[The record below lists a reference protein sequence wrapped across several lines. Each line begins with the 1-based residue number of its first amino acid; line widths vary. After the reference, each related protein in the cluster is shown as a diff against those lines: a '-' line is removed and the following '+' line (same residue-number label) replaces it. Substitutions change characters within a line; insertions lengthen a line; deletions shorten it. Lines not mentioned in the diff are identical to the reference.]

1 MEPIYK
7 KEVTVSATMVDC
19 FGRLT
24 PSMAL
29 RLIQGAAGE
38 HSDLLG
44 TDYDSL
50 AEKRMFWAVIRHR
63 IKFFRLPRTGERITL
78 ETWPLPTTR
87 VAFPRATAAY
97 DSQGRVLFQSMALWI
112 LMDLDTRAM
121 ILPKKSGV
129 ELTGTLRGTELPAP
143 GSLAPKA
150 LPQSR
155 RRTVGYTDLDRN
167 RHMNNCR
174 YLDWIDDLLES
185 TFHEGHTPADM
196 TLCYVNEAREGQELE
211 LCWDRTEEGL
221 QVDIRRDK
229 TDDSGDHDRI
239 FSASIV
245 FDSVVL

>member
-1 MEPIYK
+1 MMEPIYK
-7 KEVTVSATMVDC
+7 KELTVSATQVDC

-29 RLIQGAAGE
+29 RCIQGAAGE
-38 HSDLLG
+38 HSDKLG
-44 TDYDSL
+44 AAYDSL
-50 AEKRMFWAVIRHR
+50 AERRMFWAVIRHR
-63 IKFFRLPRTGERITL
+63 IKFFRLPRVGERITL

-97 DSQGRVLFQSMALWI
+97 DEDGRVLFQSMALWI

-121 ILPKKSGV
+121 ILPKKSGI
-129 ELTGTLRGTELPAP
+129 ELSGTLRGTELPAP
-143 GSLAPKA
+143 TSLSPKA
-150 LPQSR
+150 LTRSR

-174 YLDWIDDLLES
+174 YLDWIDDLLDS
-185 TFHEGHTPADM
+185 SFHEDHIPAEM
-196 TLCYVNEAREGQELE
+196 NLCYIHEARENQELE
-211 LCWDRTEEGL
+211 LCWEHNDEGL

-229 TDDSGDHDRI
+229 EGGDQNRV

-245 FDSVVL
+245 FDKVVL

>member
-7 KEVTVSATMVDC
+7 KEVTVSATQVDR

-29 RLIQGAAGE
+29 RMIQGTAGE

-63 IKFFRLPRTGERITL
+63 IQFFRLPRTGERITL

-87 VAFPRATAAY
+87 VAFPRATVAY
-97 DSQGRVLFQSMALWI
+97 DAQGQVLFQSMALWI

-143 GSLAPKA
+143 GSL
-150 LPQSR
+150 LPQPLTRSR
-155 RRTVGYTDLDRN
+155 RRQVCFTDLDRN
-167 RHMNNCR
+167 GHMNNCR
-174 YLDWIDDLLES
+174 YLDWIDDLLDS
-185 TFHEGHTPADM
+185 AFHRSHTPADM
-196 TLCYVNEAREGQELE
+196 TLCYLNEAREGQELDLTWE
-211 LCWDRTEEGL
+211 AGNGEL
-221 QVDIRRDK
+221 QVDIHRDK
-229 TDDSGDHDRI
+229 ADGDFDRI
-239 FSASIV
+239 FAAKIV

>member
-7 KEVTVSATMVDC
+7 KEVTVSATQVDR

-29 RLIQGAAGE
+29 RMIQGTAGE

-63 IKFFRLPRTGERITL
+63 IQFFRLPRTGERITL

-87 VAFPRATAAY
+87 VAFPRATVAY
-97 DSQGRVLFQSMALWI
+97 DAQGQVLFQSMALWI

-143 GSLAPKA
+143 GSL
-150 LPQSR
+150 LPQPLTRSR
-155 RRTVGYTDLDRN
+155 RRQVCFTDLDRN
-167 RHMNNCR
+167 GHMNNCR
-174 YLDWIDDLLES
+174 YLDWIDDLLDS
-185 TFHEGHTPADM
+185 AFHRGHTPADM
-196 TLCYVNEAREGQELE
+196 TLCYLNEAREGQELDLTWE
-211 LCWDRTEEGL
+211 AGNGEL
-221 QVDIRRDK
+221 QVDIHRDK
-229 TDDSGDHDRI
+229 ADGDFDRI
-239 FSASIV
+239 FAAKIV